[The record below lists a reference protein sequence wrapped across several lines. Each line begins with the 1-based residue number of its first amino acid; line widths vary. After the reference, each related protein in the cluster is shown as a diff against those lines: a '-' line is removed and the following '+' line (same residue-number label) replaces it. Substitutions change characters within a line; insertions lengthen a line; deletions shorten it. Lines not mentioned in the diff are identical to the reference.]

1 MYIYIYVYIYI
12 VYICTYIYISLFKVL
27 SICNRLPTSE
37 SSRPPTTS
45 NDRNSV
51 AIAKY
56 VP

>member
-1 MYIYIYVYIYI
+1 MYIYILFIYVH
-12 VYICTYIYISLFKVL
+12 IYISLFKVS